1 MISKPLVEDKEK
13 TIETMKDA
21 ATQFCK
27 TMSMFMENSQ
37 AVLHIQLYKLPFSIV
52 HVSYVTLH
60 ECILEELDQCWCT
73 TTLDVNSLY
82 WVHEASVSYTNSLT
96 VGFLS
101 QNNKHPANNT
111 NANYMIWCR
120 PDCFSASVRHHIQM
134 ECWSTNKAL
143 TFRVS
148 VIVS

>member
-82 WVHEASVSYTNSLT
+82 WVHEASVSYTNSLMDLLTCFSFCCCSTKHRTDRT

-111 NANYMIWCR
+111 NANYMI
-120 PDCFSASVRHHIQM
+120 
-134 ECWSTNKAL
+134 
-143 TFRVS
+143 
-148 VIVS
+148 